1 MRSGGDRAAKALL
14 GRVDLGV
21 TFKAPAGSS
30 FAVTQDERGRL
41 LCGDTSLPAS
51 LMFVKRGFGRWVG
64 ADGRGRPFEEH
75 TVVGYPNLLP
85 GGDRGVRRV
94 EVRQFQV
101 TADADVE
108 IGFAGLEILHGLLHQ
123 PVGVALANMLREAA
137 CRAGWDPFLAALQ
150 ERIGPYNIFGA
161 VEHPDPSDARSVV
174 KIELQT
180 RAFTLNGKRVHD
192 WQTLIGYG
200 QVPQGLSLVL
210 DGFLHA
216 QVDLGDVEPGD
227 GRPRLRTISVY
238 RAPALVGEFE
248 RPLRAYGQCA
258 NSLATATELS
268 MAAAI
273 RRETGAETPIPAA
286 AQIEVI
292 PREVEGDRLV
302 HLLFLSYEELDSL
315 CRRYPVIDVALQA
328 HVRHQVVN
336 WLPLLGLGRNVEKR
350 VVRWLLEEHAALSGA
365 AITMPVNV
373 FQFGMRAG
381 VNARA
386 ADGGK
391 QTSREDGRKAL
402 TKLHQAGLIEL
413 RWEDRDRD
421 FTVEIKDIDGLRRCW
436 TRATP
441 AWSEVAVR

>member
-1 MRSGGDRAAKALL
+1 MSSRYDRAAKVLVGL
-14 GRVDLGV
+14 VDRGV
-21 TFKAPAGSS
+21 TRKAPAGAS

-41 LCGDTSLPAS
+41 LWGDASYPAS
-51 LMFVKRGFGRWVG
+51 LMFVTRGYGHWVG
-64 ADGRGRPFEEH
+64 ADGRGRPFAEH
-75 TVVGYPNLLP
+75 TVVGYPDLLP

-94 EVRQFQV
+94 EARQFQI
-101 TADADVE
+101 TAGADVE
-108 IGFAGLEILHGLLHQ
+108 IGFAELEVLHGLLHQ
-123 PVGVALANMLREAA
+123 PTGVALANMLREAA

-150 ERIGPYNIFGA
+150 ERIVPYNIFAA
-161 VEHPDPSDARSVV
+161 VEHPDPSDFRSVV
-174 KIELQT
+174 KIELQAQ
-180 RAFTLNGKRVHD
+180 AFTLKGKRAHD
-192 WQTLIGYG
+192 WQTLIRYG

-216 QVDLGDVEPGD
+216 QVDLGDVDPKD
-227 GRPRLRTISVY
+227 GGPRLRTISVY

-248 RPLRAYGQCA
+248 RPLRAYGQFA
-258 NSLATATELS
+258 NTLATATQLS
-268 MAAAI
+268 MAAAM
-273 RRETGAETPIPAA
+273 RRDAGAETPIPAA

-302 HLLFLSYEELDSL
+302 HSLFLSYEELDSL

-350 VVRWLLEEHAALSGA
+350 VVRWLLEEHAASSGA

-373 FQFGMRAG
+373 FQFGMMAG

-402 TKLHQAGLIEL
+402 TKLQEAGLIEL
-413 RWEDRDRD
+413 RWEGRDRE

-436 TRATP
+436 TRTTP
-441 AWSEVAVR
+441 AWSEAAVR